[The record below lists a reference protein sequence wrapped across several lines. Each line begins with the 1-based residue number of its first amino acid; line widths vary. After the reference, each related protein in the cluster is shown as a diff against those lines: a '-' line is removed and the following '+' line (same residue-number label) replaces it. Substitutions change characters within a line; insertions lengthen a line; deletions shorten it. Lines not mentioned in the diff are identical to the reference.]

1 VDSEG
6 QKEGVAKEGGAS
18 ASLFYA
24 PEQRGNAR
32 QGQQPDTLNGSRKVA
47 IRQAELT
54 LPPRRDESEESAPD
68 REERLWTVTL
78 RYMTDAADEI
88 GRDVV
93 CHDLAI
99 SETTLS
105 RQLREVDGKNAH
117 GKLLAYLIKN
127 QRSGRLA
134 TWLMRDYAGYLPPA
148 RPDRIKPEDFAR
160 QIAAMA
166 LGGEFGA
173 AERQKVLSLYER
185 VEIKREEQ

>member
-1 VDSEG
+1 M
-6 QKEGVAKEGGAS
+6 AI
-18 ASLFYA
+18 
-24 PEQRGNAR
+24 
-32 QGQQPDTLNGSRKVA
+32 QQV
-47 IRQAELT
+47 ELT

-78 RYMTDAADEI
+78 RYMAEAADEI

-93 CHDLAI
+93 CHELAI

-134 TWLMRDYAGYLPPA
+134 TWLMRDYAGFLAPQ
-148 RPDRIKPEDFAR
+148 RPDRLKPEDFAR

-173 AERQKVLSLYER
+173 TERQKVLSLYER
-185 VEIKREEQ
+185 VEIARDSK